1 MPNEKNIP
9 ESKDLRTGHL
19 RITEPS
25 EWLVRFA
32 RLIPENGLVL
42 DLAAGGGRHSRH
54 LLSLGYRVVAID
66 QVADP
71 LEWLTAE
78 SNSECVI
85 SDLETNPAPFQAG
98 GVLFGRKFDAIIVIN
113 YLHRPLMRDLIEA
126 LNPGGVLIYETFAL
140 GNEKFT
146 RPRNPDHL
154 LKNEELLQLVQNHLS
169 IVAYESGLIQRG
181 PLPGVKQRICAV
193 KNLTSDP
200 QPYPLFPE

>member
-1 MPNEKNIP
+1 MPNEKKVP

-25 EWLVRFA
+25 EWLARFA
-32 RLIPENGLVL
+32 KLIPINGLVL

-66 QVADP
+66 QVSAP
-71 LEWLTAE
+71 LEWLSGKPEAE
-78 SNSECVI
+78 CII
-85 SDLETNPAPFQAG
+85 SDLETSPEPFQPG
-98 GVLFGRKFDAIIVIN
+98 GVLYGRRFDAVVVIN
-113 YLHRPLMRDLIEA
+113 YLHRALMDDLISA

-154 LKNEELLQLVQNHLS
+154 LKNEELLQLVQNQLS
-169 IVAYESGLIQRG
+169 IVAYESGIIQRG

-193 KNLTSDP
+193 KDLASDP
-200 QPYPLFPE
+200 HLFPLFPE